1 MRESTAVSDQYG
13 GSFVTLGLISFST
26 IPEGE
31 HTCAL
36 LYLISPTGIEPGTN
50 KSRSVDGMNVSALPF
65 FK

>member
-1 MRESTAVSDQYG
+1 MRENTAVSDQYG

-31 HTCAL
+31 HTCTF
-36 LYLISPTGIEPGTN
+36 LYLISPTGTEPGTN
-50 KSRSVDGMNVSALPF
+50 KSISVDRMNVSVLPF